1 MTSALGDDDDAQPL
15 TKKAR
20 RQLRKIDAQD
30 KMPLPS
36 VIHPSTKWKTIMIP
50 SNLWPAVKDE
60 HRKFVLDY
68 NIAARASEPLPS
80 PPDGVTVGAAK
91 EEGNK
96 GMTKLGGGSSTVRR
110 QRKVVTT
117 KEKEEPPK
125 KE

>member
-1 MTSALGDDDDAQPL
+1 MTSVLGDDDDAQPL

-20 RQLRKIDAQD
+20 QQLGKIDEQD

-68 NIAARASEPLPS
+68 DIAARASEPLPS
-80 PPDGVTVGAAK
+80 PPDGVTVGEAK

-96 GMTKLGGGSSTVRR
+96 GMTKLGGGTSTV
-110 QRKVVTT
+110 
-117 KEKEEPPK
+117 
-125 KE
+125 